1 LAIVADMDEI
11 ADDQQI
17 LASEALMA
25 FADGNSLTV
34 NSPIWIRGQQKT
46 KPRLAPAVGERSEEV
61 LRAVGYSNMRSVRCV
76 PRVLLLDARHGNVKR
91 QDHSGDGSLRL
102 ITPLFAVVIR
112 LIEIEHVKEVTDC
125 RRIGRHIGIV
135 LVRAWVRQIIAA
147 ADGERIEVPVALDE
161 FEDRDMVVVAM
172 HHMPASRIGLAGT

>member
-61 LRAVGYSNMRSVRCV
+61 LRAVGYSNMRCVRCV
-76 PRVLLLDARHGNVKR
+76 PRVLCLTRGMATSSGKTTRATARCG
-91 QDHSGDGSLRL
+91 
-102 ITPLFAVVIR
+102 
-112 LIEIEHVKEVTDC
+112 
-125 RRIGRHIGIV
+125 
-135 LVRAWVRQIIAA
+135 
-147 ADGERIEVPVALDE
+147 
-161 FEDRDMVVVAM
+161 
-172 HHMPASRIGLAGT
+172 